1 MSDRSSPGGPYDRL
15 DPDEARTT
23 RIDFGQ
29 TPAGAPN
36 TPWSAPQ
43 GDWGSPIPEAP
54 TPGGRAAVPTSG
66 AVGWGAPSPEAGWTP
81 LPGGGWRPPQGSDA
95 TFIAPPR
102 QGFDPPRPPDDGVAA
117 PYYPEGGAPRRK
129 HRLARVG
136 ATALLVVAG
145 TFLGVAISH
154 DFWQSHPTTTAQAQP
169 AGGSGSSSTGGS
181 TIGNGSSGLS
191 GSSFGNGSGSGSGSS
206 PFGSGDGSSSGGSSS
221 GGSSSSATGA
231 PSNQSAIAA
240 AVDPALVDINVTL
253 GYQSGQAAATG
264 IVLNSSGLVLTNN
277 HVVDGATAITATDV
291 GNGKTYT
298 ATVLGYDRSH
308 DIALIQLQNASGLKS
323 AQLGDSSKISVGDA
337 VVALGNAG
345 GVGGTPSAAG
355 GSLVALNQ
363 QITAGDETSGSSEQL
378 SGMIQTNAA
387 IEPGDS
393 GGPLVNASG
402 QVIGI
407 DSAGGSSSDGFGTS
421 QTTQGFAVPVNTAMA
436 IVNEI
441 QTNTTSATV
450 HIGATAFLGVGLE
463 SASDQSGFGFG
474 GGSGSSTSGAL
485 IASVVSGAPAAQAG
499 LAAGDTIVSLDG
511 HAVDSPTTLSTLMGS
526 LHPGDKVSI
535 GWTDTSGAQHT
546 TTVTLASGPAA

>member
-1 MSDRSSPGGPYDRL
+1 MSDPSSPGGPYDRL

-43 GDWGSPIPEAP
+43 GDWGSPTPEPP
-54 TPGGRAAVPTSG
+54 TPGDQAQASTPRP
-66 AVGWGAPSPEAGWTP
+66 VGWGAPSPEAGWTP
-81 LPGGGWRPPQGSDA
+81 LPGGGWRPPRGSDA

-102 QGFDPPRPPDDGVAA
+102 QDFDGPPPPDDAVRPRYDYGTD
-117 PYYPEGGAPRRK
+117 APRPK

-136 ATALLVVAG
+136 ATALLVVTG

-154 DFWQSHPTTTAQAQP
+154 GFWQSHPTTTAQAQP
-169 AGGSGSSSTGGS
+169 ASGSGSSAAGGSTVGGSGSSGS
-181 TIGNGSSGLS
+181 TV
-191 GSSFGNGSGSGSGSS
+191 GNGSGSGSF
-206 PFGSGDGSSSGGSSS
+206 PFGNGDGSSSTGSSS

-231 PSNQSAIAA
+231 PSNMSAIAA

-277 HVVDGATAITATDV
+277 HVVDGATALSATDV
-291 GNGKTYT
+291 GNGQTYT

-323 AQLGDSSKISVGDA
+323 AQIGDSSKVSVGDA

-378 SGMIQTNAA
+378 TGMIQTNAA
-387 IEPGDS
+387 IQPGDS
-393 GGPLVNASG
+393 GGPLVDASG

-407 DSAGGSSSDGFGTS
+407 DSAGGSSGSAFSTS
-421 QTTQGFAVPVNTAMA
+421 QSTQGFAVPVNTAMA
-436 IVNEI
+436 IVNQI
-441 QTNTTSATV
+441 QTHTASATV

-463 SASDQSGFGFG
+463 SASAQSGFGFG
-474 GGSGSSTSGAL
+474 DGSGSSTSGAL
-485 IASVVSGAPAAQAG
+485 IARVVSGAPAPRAG
-499 LAAGDTIVSLDG
+499 MAAGDTIVSVDG
-511 HAVDSPTTLSTLMGS
+511 HAVTSPTALSTLMS
-526 LHPGDKVSI
+526 SHHPGDKVSI

-546 TTVTLASGPAA
+546 SSVQLASGPAT